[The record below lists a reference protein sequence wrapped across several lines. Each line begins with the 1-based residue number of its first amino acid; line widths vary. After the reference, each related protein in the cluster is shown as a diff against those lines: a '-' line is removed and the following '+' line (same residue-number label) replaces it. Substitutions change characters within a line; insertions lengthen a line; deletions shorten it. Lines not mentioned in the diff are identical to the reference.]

1 MYVPNW
7 RKEYNKKI
15 KPGSDHEVWMTLLN
29 GFFGVN
35 RHHRS
40 NSDHAHIDSKS
51 SKRDEQQL
59 HSDECIVLALAN
71 NNKKIKNRVGWDVSL
86 FFKMDSKCKTF
97 AHCVTTWSW
106 RRPHSNKQR
115 VLRDY
120 GIVYQEF
127 PKSLISLKAVEY
139 KTRNLIMN
147 STFTSSTFPFRN
159 GSTTPLAWR
168 SAIFKCQPRHDN
180 SSLKGKKTLNS
191 QLMKSLGVEPTDVLN
206 RPKKFSSKFIP
217 DDQVGSWMN
226 KRN

>member
-1 MYVPNW
+1 M
-7 RKEYNKKI
+7 
-15 KPGSDHEVWMTLLN
+15 
-29 GFFGVN
+29 
-35 RHHRS
+35 
-40 NSDHAHIDSKS
+40 
-51 SKRDEQQL
+51 
-59 HSDECIVLALAN
+59 N
-71 NNKKIKNRVGWDVSL
+71 NNYIRMNALPLRLPTTTKIKNRVGWDVSL
-86 FFKMDSKCKTF
+86 FFNMDSKCKTF

-206 RPKKFSSKFIP
+206 RQKSFRRNSFRTTRLAHGWIKGIKMDYCLGNKTTALNISFSITG
-217 DDQVGSWMN
+217 VGVN
-226 KRN
+226 NADKVGR